1 MEAFTKMP
9 RTMANGD
16 LVLPSSI
23 SFVVKSISNFDY
35 LNQAAEAQ
43 ITGVLRIRIS
53 GMTDDQELADFIK
66 SSLKCRINE
75 VEQAFIEDLT
85 ARV

>member
-1 MEAFTKMP
+1 
-9 RTMANGD
+9 MANGD

-35 LNQAAEAQ
+35 LSQTADAQ
-43 ITGVLRIRIS
+43 ITGVLRIRMS
-53 GMTDDQELADFIK
+53 GYTDNQELVDFIK
-66 SSLKCRINE
+66 NSLKCRINE
-75 VEQAFIEDLT
+75 VEHSFIDDLT